1 MSQSLK
7 QTSTSRAI
15 WSLRLS
21 GPPSHGFV
29 DQGFVDQGLQA
40 FQTILSR
47 QEIGFTR
54 LADRDGEVARRDS
67 QAAIE
72 GRAKEIA
79 RNCNHMVVIGMGGS
93 SLGTRALL
101 SAVPHPPGRGKVSFL
116 DNIDGDRFWNWLR
129 SLHDLGSIHW
139 VLISKSG
146 NTVETLGMADLVD
159 QQLRQSGHRRLSGV
173 STVISELKN
182 SPLTNWA
189 HRESVPILEIPV
201 DVGGRFSVLSPVG
214 LLPGVYAGLRLDR
227 AIEGASWALAS
238 PDLVAQMAAMS
249 LGSFLRDEWVT
260 MLWSYSDGLRDFG
273 GWWQQL
279 WAESLA
285 KKVNRQGGAAPR
297 VSTPIAAVGACDQ
310 HSLLQQVMEG
320 APDKFVWF
328 QRVLGS
334 ESGGP
339 LLEKTLFEGQE
350 YMVGK
355 SIADLFRAEAD
366 ATEQAM
372 SEANVRSATL
382 QTDRLDERSMAALFM
397 LWQMT
402 IAVMG
407 EILDINAFDQP
418 GVELGKVIARKAL
431 K

>member
-7 QTSTSRAI
+7 HNTNSLEL
-15 WSLRLS
+15 WSLKLS
-21 GPPSHGFV
+21 DPPAQSLV
-29 DQGFVDQGLQA
+29 DQSLKA
-40 FQTILSR
+40 FHAILAR

-54 LADRDGEVARRDS
+54 LAARGDVAID
-67 QAAIE
+67 A
-72 GRAKEIA
+72 RAKEIA
-79 RNCNHMVVIGMGGS
+79 RVSQHMVVIGMGGS

-101 SAVPHPPGRGKVSFL
+101 SAVPSASGRGKVSFL
-116 DNIDGDRFWNWLR
+116 DNIDGDRFWSWLR
-129 SLHDLGSIHW
+129 GLHDLGSVHW

-146 NTVETLGMADLVD
+146 NTVETLGMADLID
-159 QQLRQSGHRRLSGV
+159 QQLRLSGHRRLSSV
-173 STVISELKN
+173 ATVISELKD
-182 SPLTNWA
+182 SPLTKWA
-189 HRESVPILEIPV
+189 RRESVPVLEIPM

-214 LLPGVYAGLRLDR
+214 LFPAAFAGLRLDR
-227 AIEGASWALAS
+227 ALEGSAWALAS
-238 PDLVAQMAAMS
+238 SGLVAKMAAKS
-249 LGSFLRDEWVT
+249 LESFFREEWVT

-285 KKVNRQGGAAPR
+285 KKVNRHGVPAPR

-328 QRVLGS
+328 QRVLAS
-334 ESGGP
+334 ETGGP
-339 LLEKTLFEGQE
+339 VLEKTLFEGQE

-355 SIADLFRAEAD
+355 SLADLFRAEAD

-372 SEANVRSATL
+372 SEANVRSASLTAEK
-382 QTDRLDERSMAALFM
+382 LDERSIAALFM

-418 GVELGKVIARKAL
+418 GVERGKVIARQTL
-431 K
+431 KS

>member
-1 MSQSLK
+1 MSQSPKNNTNSLEL
-7 QTSTSRAI
+7 
-15 WSLRLS
+15 WSLKLS
-21 GPPSHGFV
+21 DPPAQSLV
-29 DQGFVDQGLQA
+29 DQSLKA
-40 FQTILSR
+40 FHAILAR

-54 LADRDGEVARRDS
+54 LAARGDVAID
-67 QAAIE
+67 A
-72 GRAKEIA
+72 RAKEIA
-79 RNCNHMVVIGMGGS
+79 RVSQHMVVIGMGGS

-101 SAVPHPPGRGKVSFL
+101 SAVPGGLGRGKVSFL
-116 DNIDGDRFWNWLR
+116 DNIDGDRFWSWLR
-129 SLHDLGSIHW
+129 GFSDLGSVHW

-146 NTVETLGMADLVD
+146 NTVETLGMADLID
-159 QQLRQSGHRRLSGV
+159 QQLRLSGHRRLSSV
-173 STVISELKN
+173 ATVVSELKE
-182 SPLTNWA
+182 SPLTKWA
-189 HRESVPILEIPV
+189 RRESVPVLEIPI

-214 LLPGVYAGLRLDR
+214 LLPAAFAGLRTDR
-227 AIEGASWALAS
+227 ALEGAAWALAS
-238 PDLVAQMAAMS
+238 SGLVAQMAARS
-249 LGSFLRDEWVT
+249 LESFLREEWVT

-285 KKVNRQGGAAPR
+285 KKVNRHGSPAPR

-328 QRVLGS
+328 QRVLAS
-334 ESGGP
+334 ETGGP
-339 LLEKTLFEGQE
+339 VLEKTLFEGQE

-355 SIADLFRAEAD
+355 SLADLFRAEAD

-372 SEANVRSATL
+372 SEANVRSANLTAEK
-382 QTDRLDERSMAALFM
+382 LDERSIAALFM

-407 EILDINAFDQP
+407 EILDIDAFDQP
-418 GVELGKVIARKAL
+418 GVERGKVIARQTL
-431 K
+431 QS

>member
-1 MSQSLK
+1 MSQSPEQNINSSEL
-7 QTSTSRAI
+7 
-15 WSLRLS
+15 WSLKLS
-21 GPPSHGFV
+21 SLPSQSLVQQCHM
-29 DQGFVDQGLQA
+29 A
-40 FQTILSR
+40 FSAILAKK
-47 QEIGFTR
+47 EIGFTR
-54 LADRDGEVARRDS
+54 LAFRAGQTAPRDA
-67 QAAIE
+67 QFAIE
-72 GRAKEIA
+72 LRAKEIA
-79 RNCNHMVVIGMGGS
+79 RVSNHLVVIGMGGS

-101 SAVPHPPGRGKVSFL
+101 SAVPRTPGRGAVSFL
-116 DNIDGDRFWNWLR
+116 DNVDGDRFWSWLR
-129 SLHDLGSIHW
+129 GQRELGSIHW

-146 NTVETLGMADLVD
+146 NTVETLGMADLID

-173 STVISELKN
+173 ATVISEIKE

-189 HRESVPILEIPV
+189 RRESVPVLEIPL

-214 LLPGVYAGLRLDR
+214 LLPGAYAGLRTDR
-227 AIEGASWALAS
+227 ALEGASWALSS
-238 PDLVAQMAAMS
+238 PDLVANMAAKS
-249 LGSFLRDEWVT
+249 LESFSREEWVT

-285 KKVNRQGGAAPR
+285 KKVNRQGGPAPR
-297 VSTPIAAVGACDQ
+297 VSTPVAAVGACDQ
-310 HSLLQQVMEG
+310 HSLLQQVVEG

-328 QRVLGS
+328 QRVLSS
-334 ESGGP
+334 EAGGP

-355 SIADLFRAEAD
+355 SIADLFRAEAG

-372 SEANVRSATL
+372 AEAGVQSACLT
-382 QTDRLDERSMAALFM
+382 TEKLDERSLAGLFM

-418 GVELGKVIARKAL
+418 GVERGKIIARQAL
-431 K
+431 VSNN